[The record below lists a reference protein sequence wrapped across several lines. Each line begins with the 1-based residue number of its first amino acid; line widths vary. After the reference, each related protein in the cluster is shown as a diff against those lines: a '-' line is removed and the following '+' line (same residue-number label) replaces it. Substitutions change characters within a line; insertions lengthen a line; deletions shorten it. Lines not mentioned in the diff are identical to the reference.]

1 MPFLPAD
8 ERTLVSFPGVQ
19 WALKSM
25 DTAGATDLP
34 RTFGTTQCGAV
45 LANVAVTEWSP
56 VIESTQAPVPAQ
68 SPDQPAKRDFRPGVA
83 VRVTAVPCVN
93 VPTQVEPQLMP
104 AGELVTVPVPRPA
117 FVTVSV

>member
-1 MPFLPAD
+1 LLAD
-8 ERTLVSFPGVQ
+8 EATRLSLPRAQ
-19 WALKSM
+19 WALTSLA
-25 DTAGATDLP
+25 TAVATDLP
-34 RTFGTTQCGAV
+34 RTFGTTQCGA
-45 LANVAVTEWSP
+45 LFANVTVTEWSL

-93 VPTQVEPQLMP
+93 VATQVEPQLMP